1 MASKSKKDI
10 FNKMTKE
17 ELDRELKNK
26 HATRREYQRLVAMKG
41 FSKGMQLIDVAE
53 IVGVSYRTVQ
63 RWAKS
68 CSENGLEGLLPSF
81 NGGRIPNL
89 TVNQKLMFGNE
100 LYLSDMELDLDDARQ
115 ILIDMYGV
123 EYTKVHISKLIKSL
137 GFEYTASQPIFIE
150 SDDDKIKILEDRI
163 IEANITPD
171 DFVYGVDESTM
182 KPGHKTKKTIK
193 LIETDENKNKV
204 KKNKK

>member
-68 CSENGLEGLLPSF
+68 WAL
-81 NGGRIPNL
+81 
-89 TVNQKLMFGNE
+89 
-100 LYLSDMELDLDDARQ
+100 
-115 ILIDMYGV
+115 
-123 EYTKVHISKLIKSL
+123 
-137 GFEYTASQPIFIE
+137 
-150 SDDDKIKILEDRI
+150 
-163 IEANITPD
+163 
-171 DFVYGVDESTM
+171 
-182 KPGHKTKKTIK
+182 
-193 LIETDENKNKV
+193 
-204 KKNKK
+204 